1 MPLPL
6 SPADTLPVATETS
19 SSLLAQTADPVVS
32 ASSNRKDVIVV
43 DSRVEGWQAL
53 VAKLPPSAE
62 VVVLDSHQNGL
73 QQIAD
78 YLSAHGPV
86 DGLHVLSH
94 GWEGDLWIGNT
105 YLDKAGLEQ
114 NAALLKEIGQGLK
127 SGGDIMLYACDVAKG
142 EDGLA
147 FVDTL
152 ANLTGADV
160 AASTNR
166 TGAGGDWTLEIQ
178 QGAIEASTPFAA
190 DAMAQYQSSLATL
203 TVTTNADSGVGS
215 LRAQIAAASSG
226 DTITFDAGMTVTL
239 TSGELVISKDLT
251 IDGDVDNNGSADV
264 TLSGGYNSRVL
275 DISSGTVS
283 LDGLVITKGLVAG
296 SGGSNDSGKAGGSGT
311 DALGAGIYNAGTLT
325 ITNSTITQNFAAGGG
340 GAGGNFANSGA
351 GGGGGGYSTGLGG
364 TGGTGTYSSLP
375 TSPSAGKGG
384 NGGGTSGGQRGGYG
398 GTTAGG
404 LGGGASVAG
413 SGYTQGGEGGTAS
426 NGSLSI
432 GGGGGGSGGYFSGG
446 AGGNAA
452 GGIYNAGTLTITGST
467 ITNNLGAGGGGG
479 AGGNALNFSL

>member
-1 MPLPL
+1 MNMTLPL

-166 TGAGGDWTLEIQ
+166 TGAGGDWTLEVQ

-251 IDGDVDNNGSADV
+251 IDGDVDNNESPRV
-264 TLSGGYNSRVL
+264 WWRLSLLR
-275 DISSGTVS
+275 
-283 LDGLVITKGLVAG
+283 
-296 SGGSNDSGKAGGSGT
+296 
-311 DALGAGIYNAGTLT
+311 
-325 ITNSTITQNFAAGGG
+325 
-340 GAGGNFANSGA
+340 
-351 GGGGGGYSTGLGG
+351 
-364 TGGTGTYSSLP
+364 
-375 TSPSAGKGG
+375 
-384 NGGGTSGGQRGGYG
+384 R
-398 GTTAGG
+398 
-404 LGGGASVAG
+404 
-413 SGYTQGGEGGTAS
+413 
-426 NGSLSI
+426 
-432 GGGGGGSGGYFSGG
+432 
-446 AGGNAA
+446 
-452 GGIYNAGTLTITGST
+452 
-467 ITNNLGAGGGGG
+467 
-479 AGGNALNFSL
+479 